1 MITYAWTDPHTDQ
14 SRETGFLVP
23 GAAWDSI
30 RKEVVFVIHFDPF
43 DHNFLLLDHT
53 EVPRRSRCH
62 IRACERDQT
71 ESPGPQHVVNKP
83 NICPFY
89 VQCPTYHRFVKLHK
103 KAASLRNRKQDW
115 IKIQLEAN
123 NFFKRNCMMSDD
135 GFQHLNLNQVSGAA
149 IVAPDPAQVYNF
161 TETDES
167 IAASATSSRPPLRV
181 RNFTESGE
189 TRSTSATS
197 SRTADT
203 SSRTKTHTAA
213 SASSKNYY
221 PPLPREFAERVQDA
235 FRDCGLDPK
244 KQGLYVFVERVAT
257 VYHAKHSSPK
267 RGPDMHLDRNEC
279 TRDACTL
286 VITKMLAVPGW
297 TDVEVVSKKMVPV
310 MECIFRMPAKGPPRG
325 SPQWLRLQLQ
335 ELNLVTFEDL
345 CEFPALMRAHCKREV
360 STAHPFRKTV

>member
-53 EVPRRSRCH
+53 KVPRRSRCH

-149 IVAPDPAQVYNF
+149 IVAPDRAQVYNF
-161 TETDES
+161 TDTGETV
-167 IAASATSSRPPLRV
+167 AASAT
-181 RNFTESGE
+181 G
-189 TRSTSATS
+189 

-203 SSRTKTHTAA
+203 SSRTKTKGRI
-213 SASSKNYY
+213 S
-221 PPLPREFAERVQDA
+221 
-235 FRDCGLDPK
+235 RD
-244 KQGLYVFVERVAT
+244 Y
-257 VYHAKHSSPK
+257 
-267 RGPDMHLDRNEC
+267 
-279 TRDACTL
+279 ACT
-286 VITKMLAVPGW
+286 
-297 TDVEVVSKKMVPV
+297 DV
-310 MECIFRMPAKGPPRG
+310 
-325 SPQWLRLQLQ
+325 
-335 ELNLVTFEDL
+335 
-345 CEFPALMRAHCKREV
+345 
-360 STAHPFRKTV
+360 